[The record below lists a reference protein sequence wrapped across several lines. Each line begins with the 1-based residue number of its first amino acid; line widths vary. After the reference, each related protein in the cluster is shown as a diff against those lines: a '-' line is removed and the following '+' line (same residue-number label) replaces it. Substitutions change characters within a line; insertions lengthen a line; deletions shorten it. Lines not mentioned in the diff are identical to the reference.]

1 LISGLSKHPWENL
14 IKEEIMS
21 PFVSENIYQR
31 LTPFLGTLSK
41 LSHGLITI

>member
-1 LISGLSKHPWENL
+1 M

-31 LTPFLGTLSK
+31 LTPFLGALSNFPMA
-41 LSHGLITI
+41 